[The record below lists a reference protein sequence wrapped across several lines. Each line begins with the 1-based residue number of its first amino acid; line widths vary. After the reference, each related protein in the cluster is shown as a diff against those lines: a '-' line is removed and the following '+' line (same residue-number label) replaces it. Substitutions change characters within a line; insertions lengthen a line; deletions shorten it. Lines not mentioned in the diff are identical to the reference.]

1 MRTKDFIYY
10 ASAAVL
16 MAVTTQVA
24 SADEVATQMPT
35 VTEGNQYQPAT
46 AADIFGGGAVLA
58 QESPSATPS
67 STVAVA
73 ATATSEVIN
82 SNTPQVSQAS
92 STTVVVSESRGVA
105 SESVVQPNTVASS
118 ENARVSTASEVSS
131 EVVAGPAKLTHASDS
146 SNDTDVLKPKA
157 SFSIE
162 NNNKVTGTFDAVIR
176 NIVAPLGVKE
186 VFVPSW
192 SLANG
197 QDDLIWHKAA
207 KQMDGSYR
215 VTIKAVDHKGEA
227 GNYRADAYVV
237 DRTNKRHYISEKVV
251 CVNYSRP
258 SATLTIE
265 NNNAAAGT
273 FDAVVKN
280 IVAPTGVKEILVPS
294 WSLVGGQDDLIW
306 HKATKQADGSY
317 RATIK
322 SSDHKYST
330 GKYRADAYI
339 VDNFNKRFYL
349 TEKVVEVSLS
359 RPSATLSIENNNAEE
374 GTFDAVVRNIVAP
387 NGLKEILVP
396 SWSLVNGQDDL
407 VWHKASKQAD
417 GNYRVTIKASD
428 HKHSVGNYRADVYLV
443 DKDDNRKY
451 LTETVFEV
459 NENKPSGSISIL
471 NNNGTGIFDVVISD
485 VYSPKGVRTVKVP
498 IWSETDGQDDIRW
511 YEATRQTDGNYKVTV
526 QVANH
531 KNSTGL
537 YNVHL
542 YYIQNDGSQIGVRG
556 TQTKVTLADPKA
568 DLAITGLNNATG
580 SYDLVISNLVAPRGF
595 KEVLVP
601 TWSEKNGQ
609 DDIIWYKAAKQAN
622 GDYKVTVRS
631 SNHKGDS
638 GLYNSHVYLVDNDGK
653 FIGLGGKQVSLDI
666 TKTQGNLT
674 IANNDKNRG
683 TFDVVITNLTN
694 PGGITGVVIP
704 VWSDQN
710 GQDDLV
716 WHNATK
722 QDDGSY
728 KVTISA
734 SQHKWNSGKYIV
746 HGYIVDAS
754 GKNIG
759 FGATSVDVIAPKKI
773 GSASRGNYDVLNKVI
788 YLDAGH
794 GGYDPGASYFGISE
808 KSLTLAI
815 QSRVKAKLEA
825 EGYQVVTTRTSDTY
839 VDLTD
844 RSRAANA
851 SESDIFVSIHINA
864 SGSSAAQGIE
874 TYYYQPYA
882 EYPSRINA
890 AYHAN
895 PTRLSMSDTL
905 ANAIQSSLINA
916 TGAQN
921 QGVKRRTFAVL
932 RETTAPAVLLELGFL
947 SNPQEAARL
956 NTSAYQETLAN
967 AIVAGIK
974 RYYSVYN

>member
-24 SADEVATQMPT
+24 SADEVATQIPT
-35 VTEGNQYQPAT
+35 VAEGNQYQPAT

-67 STVAVA
+67 STEAVA
-73 ATATSEVIN
+73 TTATSEVTN

-92 STTVVVSESRGVA
+92 STTVVASESRGVA
-105 SESVVQPNTVASS
+105 SESVVQLNTVASS

-131 EVVAGPAKLTHASDS
+131 EVVAGPAKFTHASGS

-162 NNNKVTGTFDAVIR
+162 NNNKVTGTFDAVVR
-176 NIVAPLGVKE
+176 DIVAPLGVKE
-186 VFVPSW
+186 VLVPSW

-251 CVNYSRP
+251 SVTYSRP

-265 NNNAAAGT
+265 NNNAATGT

-280 IVAPTGVKEILVPS
+280 IIAPTGVKEILVPS

-322 SSDHKYST
+322 ASDHKNST

-349 TEKVVEVSLS
+349 TEKVVEVSQS
-359 RPSATLSIENNNAEE
+359 RPSASLTIENNNTAT

-407 VWHKASKQAD
+407 VWHKATRQAD
-417 GNYRVTIKASD
+417 GSYRVTIKASE
-428 HKHSVGNYRADVYLV
+428 HKHSYGKYRADAYLI
-443 DKDDNRKY
+443 DNAGNRQY
-451 LTETVFEV
+451 LTETVVEV
-459 NENKPSGSISIL
+459 SETKPSGSISIL
-471 NNNGTGIFDVVISD
+471 NNNGAGGFDVLISD
-485 VYSPKGVRTVKVP
+485 VYSPKGVRTVQVP
-498 IWSETDGQDDIRW
+498 IWSEKDGQDDIRW
-511 YEATRQTDGNYKVTV
+511 YEATRQADGSYKVNV

-531 KNSTGL
+531 KYSTGT

-542 YYIQNDGSQIGVRG
+542 YYIQNDASQIGVG
-556 TQTKVTLADPKA
+556 AAQTKVALSEPKA

-580 SYDLVISNLVAPRGF
+580 SYDLVISNLVAPYGF

-631 SNHKGDS
+631 
-638 GLYNSHVYLVDNDGK
+638 
-653 FIGLGGKQVSLDI
+653 
-666 TKTQGNLT
+666 
-674 IANNDKNRG
+674 
-683 TFDVVITNLTN
+683 
-694 PGGITGVVIP
+694 
-704 VWSDQN
+704 
-710 GQDDLV
+710 
-716 WHNATK
+716 
-722 QDDGSY
+722 
-728 KVTISA
+728 
-734 SQHKWNSGKYIV
+734 
-746 HGYIVDAS
+746 
-754 GKNIG
+754 
-759 FGATSVDVIAPKKI
+759 
-773 GSASRGNYDVLNKVI
+773 
-788 YLDAGH
+788 
-794 GGYDPGASYFGISE
+794 
-808 KSLTLAI
+808 
-815 QSRVKAKLEA
+815 
-825 EGYQVVTTRTSDTY
+825 
-839 VDLTD
+839 
-844 RSRAANA
+844 
-851 SESDIFVSIHINA
+851 
-864 SGSSAAQGIE
+864 
-874 TYYYQPYA
+874 
-882 EYPSRINA
+882 
-890 AYHAN
+890 
-895 PTRLSMSDTL
+895 
-905 ANAIQSSLINA
+905 
-916 TGAQN
+916 
-921 QGVKRRTFAVL
+921 
-932 RETTAPAVLLELGFL
+932 
-947 SNPQEAARL
+947 
-956 NTSAYQETLAN
+956 
-967 AIVAGIK
+967 
-974 RYYSVYN
+974 

>member
-73 ATATSEVIN
+73 TIATSEVTN

-92 STTVVVSESRGVA
+92 STTVLASESRGVA

-131 EVVAGPAKLTHASDS
+131 EVVAGPTKLTHASGS

-162 NNNKVTGTFDAVIR
+162 NNNKVTGTFDAVVR
-176 NIVAPLGVKE
+176 DIVAPLGVKE
-186 VFVPSW
+186 VLIPSW
-192 SLANG
+192 SLVGG

-251 CVNYSRP
+251 SVTYSRP

-265 NNNAAAGT
+265 NNNAATGT

-280 IVAPTGVKEILVPS
+280 IIAPTGLKEILVPS

-322 SSDHKYST
+322 ASDHKNST

-349 TEKVVEVSLS
+349 TEKVVEVSQS
-359 RPSATLSIENNNAEE
+359 RPSASLTIENNNATT
-374 GTFDAVVRNIVAP
+374 GTFDAVVRNIVSP
-387 NGLKEILVP
+387 NGLKEILIP

-417 GNYRVTIKASD
+417 GSYRVTIKASE
-428 HKHSVGNYRADVYLV
+428 HKHSTGKYRADAYLI
-443 DKDDNRKY
+443 DNTGNRQY
-451 LTETVFEV
+451 LTETVVEV
-459 NENKPSGSISIL
+459 NETKPSGSISIL
-471 NNNGTGIFDVVISD
+471 NNNGAGTFDVVISD
-485 VYSPKGVRTVKVP
+485 VYSPKGVRTVQVP

-531 KNSTGL
+531 KNVTGL

-542 YYIQNDGSQIGVRG
+542 YYIQNDGSQIGVGG
-556 TQTKVTLADPKA
+556 TQTKVTLSDPKA
-568 DLAITGLNNATG
+568 DLAITGLNNASG
-580 SYDLVISNLVAPRGF
+580 SYDLVISNLIAPRGF

-653 FIGLGGKQVSLDI
+653 FIGLGGKQV
-666 TKTQGNLT
+666 T
-674 IANNDKNRG
+674 
-683 TFDVVITNLTN
+683 
-694 PGGITGVVIP
+694 
-704 VWSDQN
+704 
-710 GQDDLV
+710 
-716 WHNATK
+716 
-722 QDDGSY
+722 
-728 KVTISA
+728 
-734 SQHKWNSGKYIV
+734 
-746 HGYIVDAS
+746 
-754 GKNIG
+754 
-759 FGATSVDVIAPKKI
+759 
-773 GSASRGNYDVLNKVI
+773 
-788 YLDAGH
+788 
-794 GGYDPGASYFGISE
+794 
-808 KSLTLAI
+808 
-815 QSRVKAKLEA
+815 
-825 EGYQVVTTRTSDTY
+825 
-839 VDLTD
+839 
-844 RSRAANA
+844 
-851 SESDIFVSIHINA
+851 
-864 SGSSAAQGIE
+864 
-874 TYYYQPYA
+874 
-882 EYPSRINA
+882 
-890 AYHAN
+890 
-895 PTRLSMSDTL
+895 
-905 ANAIQSSLINA
+905 
-916 TGAQN
+916 
-921 QGVKRRTFAVL
+921 
-932 RETTAPAVLLELGFL
+932 
-947 SNPQEAARL
+947 
-956 NTSAYQETLAN
+956 
-967 AIVAGIK
+967 
-974 RYYSVYN
+974 